1 MNIEMKRNAEK
12 LVVELTG
19 RLDTQTAPELEKTL
33 DAIFAGLK
41 ELVLDMT
48 GIAYVSSAGLRVLLK
63 AQKMMNKQGVMKV
76 TGVNNEVMEIFE
88 ITGFVDV
95 LTIV

>member
-19 RLDTQTAPELEKTL
+19 RLDTQTEPELEKTL

-63 AQKMMNKQGVMKV
+63 AQKTMNKQGVMKV